1 MKNLKIENLRELEM
15 KQLSPLQEL
24 GCMAVIGGV
33 VAMLI
38 LWFVG
43 IIVITE
49 KLLAWVNS
57 I

>member
-33 VAMLI
+33 VAMLV

-43 IIVITE
+43 IIIVTE
-49 KLLAWVNS
+49 KLLAW
-57 I
+57 IKL